1 MVHYS
6 LIYIQLLLSPFTDKK
21 GVESL
26 KDENVMDE
34 VSFISFIS
42 FSWFNKITYKSRK
55 KLLEVSDLAFLNVRL
70 TAQHVYKTFS
80 NNWKLLVYTDEQQ
93 SQSLV
98 WALMKSFWKWIVA
111 GIILDLLF
119 VTMLFLPPLL
129 LDRII
134 NFVHHDH
141 YSWRGYLF
149 ASTIFLTFF
158 VGKIMQNNA
167 TFLLIAS
174 GGQLKSALM
183 GAVYRKNLLIST
195 STRKQY
201 SSGTL
206 MNLVSVDVERIS
218 DFSFHCASLI
228 SSPFKI
234 IVIIFILW
242 QYIGPACLAGVLVM
256 IVLIPLSLYFSRIN
270 ETYYE
275 EQMKKKDLR
284 LKHMGEILNGIK
296 ILKLYAWEIP
306 FSSKVSAARKEELI
320 LIRNS
325 QLCQVAITFIFF
337 LAPFTVSIACFA
349 TYLLLD
355 SNNVLDPT
363 KAFVS
368 LTLMDQL
375 RFALFEIPEAL
386 SELIQCRI
394 SLERLRQFFITENMD
409 PNAVGD
415 STDKG
420 EAITMK
426 EANFSWTVGSDST
439 LKDINLHIPKG
450 SLFAVIGPVGSG
462 KSSLISAL
470 LGEMHKT
477 SGSVDIKGAVAY
489 VPQQAW
495 ILNQSLRENILLVK
509 HMREEKYNKILDSC
523 CLRPD
528 LEILPSGD
536 ATEIGEKGL
545 NLSGGQKQ
553 RISIARAV
561 YQDKD
566 IYLLDDPLSAVDV
579 HVRKALFDDVIS
591 YNGILRKKTRIL
603 VTHDVSLLHKV
614 DKIVSMKDG
623 RIDEIGSYMDL
634 LKKGG
639 SFTNFVQEHTNI
651 KAIEENL
658 RRLPRSRSRMDSLSS
673 NETVPPSDSPELT
686 ELFVNFVR
694 ERANIKSAEENMR
707 RTTR

>member
-1 MVHYS
+1 MSVTTHR
-6 LIYIQLLLSPFTDKK
+6 IQL
-21 GVESL
+21 
-26 KDENVMDE
+26 
-34 VSFISFIS
+34 
-42 FSWFNKITYKSRK
+42 
-55 KLLEVSDLAFLNVRL
+55 AF
-70 TAQHVYKTFS
+70 
-80 NNWKLLVYTDEQQ
+80 
-93 SQSLV
+93 
-98 WALMKSFWKWIVA
+98 
-111 GIILDLLF
+111 
-119 VTMLFLPPLL
+119 
-129 LDRII
+129 
-134 NFVHHDH
+134 
-141 YSWRGYLF
+141 
-149 ASTIFLTFF
+149 
-158 VGKIMQNNA
+158 
-167 TFLLIAS
+167 
-174 GGQLKSALM
+174 
-183 GAVYRKNLLIST
+183 ST
-195 STRKQY
+195 SSR
-201 SSGTL
+201 
-206 MNLVSVDVERIS
+206 SVKR
-218 DFSFHCASLI
+218 
-228 SSPFKI
+228 
-234 IVIIFILW
+234 
-242 QYIGPACLAGVLVM
+242 
-256 IVLIPLSLYFSRIN
+256 
-270 ETYYE
+270 
-275 EQMKKKDLR
+275 
-284 LKHMGEILNGIK
+284 
-296 ILKLYAWEIP
+296 
-306 FSSKVSAARKEELI
+306 EL
-320 LIRNS
+320 
-325 QLCQVAITFIFF
+325 
-337 LAPFTVSIACFA
+337 
-349 TYLLLD
+349 
-355 SNNVLDPT
+355 
-363 KAFVS
+363 
-368 LTLMDQL
+368 
-375 RFALFEIPEAL
+375 
-386 SELIQCRI
+386 
-394 SLERLRQFFITENMD
+394 
-409 PNAVGD
+409 
-415 STDKG
+415 G
-420 EAITMK
+420 EAITVK

-509 HMREEKYNKILDSC
+509 HMREEKYSKILDSC

-651 KAIEENL
+651 KAIKENL
-658 RRLPRSRSRMDSLSS
+658 RRLPRSRCRKDSLSS
-673 NETVPPSDSPELT
+673 NETVPPSDAPELT
-686 ELFVNFVR
+686 ELFTNFIR

-707 RTTR
+707 RTTSSTRPGTPQLTNCERMKAATYDLRQSAVLIELQETTISTLRIQGLYDDAVMTTILERLTDLQVKHQIAEIPTLPNCSPSKSVQEYPPLLKTTAVKRKEKEDGFSSPPTRKLSKNKRTKSNSDLNFKIILSNKFSGLENLELTIEPVAGTSTDKTAINLPSNKNLTGNNKTTQDDTFAKKLPPPVMLKIPLNFRDQMKRQQTTCPN